1 MGKCEILL
9 EPREIMYGKSYVM
22 NTGCDNCMWK
32 FGWAMLGHLE
42 TMWSHVGTKLSHV
55 LVVYVILAS
64 QSQNGISTMVKICRE
79 WTILM
84 WSHLGTIKYH
94 VKSFRNI

>member
-64 QSQNGISTMVKICRE
+64 QSQNGIL
-79 WTILM
+79 TI
-84 WSHLGTIKYH
+84 HLFSSNETNVWLKFVASEQFWCEVI
-94 VKSFRNI
+94 